1 MLRESRWITTRN
13 RNGLIHRLRTKH
25 LKHNKKRRKENKR
38 SINKMPTKPNNKQ
51 PTYKPMYIKTRRR
64 RTRPRRNGY
73 SIVHLTINITQ
84 PITFDSQ
91 FD

>member
-1 MLRESRWITTRN
+1 
-13 RNGLIHRLRTKH
+13 
-25 LKHNKKRRKENKR
+25 
-38 SINKMPTKPNNKQ
+38 MPTKPNNKQ